1 MFRCSDDGRQR
12 PGHLRTRVGAWY
24 LSSLV
29 CACSSVSAAGED
41 VVVNGFG
48 TANVSSLAGSSIEQH
63 PVPRAPVGP
72 DALGAVLVESTAPGI
87 EAQRLSDDVAPHDG
101 VGEQVAQFQL
111 PPPTA
116 GGQAQAAPL
125 PQRIPFQYSVGTES
139 EIFYARDRDLNKSVR
154 DNSLIVRPQVKGFFV
169 YRPTDWLSTTVELIL
184 DKDIPVNEQQTIVLP
199 SGEIQVAQRRHPS
212 LLFNQAFVTIKGVTD
227 PFELNFGRRNYEDA
241 RHWLYDSS
249 LDIAS
254 VAFKRGRLRVEAFVG
269 REVLWDLD
277 LLRAEAKNRINTH
290 FVNAEYRGIEDL
302 TLNAYMIERDDR
314 ARLEGRP
321 LMLGLSAVGAPSD
334 RFSYWTQLAVLR
346 GRDQASKQYAAHAVD
361 VGGTYRFPKMP
372 LSPSITLGFAYGSG
386 DDNPNDSKNYE
397 FRQTGLQSNE
407 ARFSGVSNFK
417 VYGEAL
423 DPELSNLR
431 ILTAGIGFRPAS
443 NVFVDLVYHRYR
455 LNKLADGIRGSPVTA
470 LMNQDDTQLSK
481 KVGSALD
488 VVVGIRNLFGVRRL
502 GVDLRAGL
510 FFPGQAHRIEERSI
524 DPVTGDEKISFR
536 KANKGI
542 GFIAKFWY

>member
-12 PGHLRTRVGAWY
+12 PGHLRTRFGAWY

-29 CACSSVSAAGED
+29 CACGSVSAAEED
-41 VVVNGFG
+41 VVVNGFD
-48 TANVSSLAGSSIEQH
+48 TVNVSSLAGSGIGQH
-63 PVPRAPVGP
+63 SVPQAPVGP
-72 DALGAVLVESTAPGI
+72 DAPGALLAEPTAPGI

-116 GGQAQAAPL
+116 GGQAPAAPL

-334 RFSYWTQLAVLR
+334 RFSYWTQLAMLR

-361 VGGTYRFPKMP
+361 FGGTYRFPKVP

-510 FFPGQAHRIEERSI
+510 FFPGQAHRIEERSV

>member
-1 MFRCSDDGRQR
+1 MKANLC
-12 PGHLRTRVGAWY
+12 L
-24 LSSLV
+24 LV
-29 CACSSVSAAGED
+29 CACGFASAAGAEFAAD
-41 VVVNGFG
+41 EFQAVTLSSPVVVA
-48 TANVSSLAGSSIEQH
+48 ANESTPDRPVSVAIGGKLSSDETNPYAAGSQQ
-63 PVPRAPVGP
+63 
-72 DALGAVLVESTAPGI
+72 L
-87 EAQRLSDDVAPHDG
+87 
-101 VGEQVAQFQL
+101 AQFQL
-111 PPPTA
+111 PAPTA
-116 GGQAQAAPL
+116 DGQTPAAPL
-125 PQRIPFQYSVGTES
+125 IQRIPFQYSIGTES
-139 EIFYARDRDLNKSVR
+139 EIFYARDRDLNNRVR
-154 DNSLIVRPQVKGFFV
+154 DNSLIMRPQVKGFFV

-199 SGEIQVAQRRHPS
+199 SGEVQVAQRRHPS

-254 VAFKRGRLRVEAFVG
+254 VTFKRGRFRVEAFVG
-269 REVLWDLD
+269 REVLWDMD
-277 LLRAEAKNRINTH
+277 LLRAETKNRINTH
-290 FVNAEYRGIEDL
+290 VVNAEYRGIEDL
-302 TLNAYMIERDDR
+302 TLSAFMIERDDR
-314 ARLEGRP
+314 ARVEGRP
-321 LMLGLSAVGAPSD
+321 LMLGMSAIGAPSD

-346 GRDQASKQYAAHAVD
+346 GRDQTSKQYAAHAVD
-361 VGGTYRFPKMP
+361 IGGTYRFPTMP
-372 LSPSITLGFAYGSG
+372 LSPSITLGYAYGSG
-386 DDNPNDSKNYE
+386 DDNPNDSKNHE

-431 ILTAGIGFRPAS
+431 IVTAGIGFRPKS

-455 LNKLADGIRGSPVTA
+455 LNKLADSIRGSPVTA
-470 LMNQDDTQLSK
+470 VMNQDDTQLSK

-488 VVVGIRNLFGVRRL
+488 IVVGIRNLFGVRRL

-524 DPVTGDEKISFR
+524 DPLTGDEKISFR
-536 KANKGI
+536 KANKGV
-542 GFIAKFWY
+542 GFIVKFWY

>member
-1 MFRCSDDGRQR
+1 MKAN
-12 PGHLRTRVGAWY
+12 LY
-24 LSSLV
+24 LLV
-29 CACSSVSAAGED
+29 CACGFASAAGAGIAEEEFQRS
-41 VVVNGFG
+41 VVSMQV
-48 TANVSSLAGSSIEQH
+48 TAARAQNTAGHASAGADASHVPQIESA
-63 PVPRAPVGP
+63 VADTETPRLNEEAAPP
-72 DALGAVLVESTAPGI
+72 R
-87 EAQRLSDDVAPHDG
+87 EAS
-101 VGEQVAQFQL
+101 EQLAQFQL
-111 PPPTA
+111 PSPTA
-116 GGQAQAAPL
+116 EGQAQPAPL
-125 PQRIPFQYSVGTES
+125 LQRIRFQYSIGTES
-139 EIFYARDRDLNKSVR
+139 EILYSRDRDLNNRVR
-154 DNSLIVRPQVKGFFV
+154 DNSLIMRPQIKGFFV
-169 YRPTDWLSTTVELIL
+169 YRPTDWLNTTVELIL

-199 SGEIQVAQRRHPS
+199 SGEVQLAQRRHPS

-290 FVNAEYRGIEDL
+290 VVNAEYRGIEDL
-302 TLNAYMIERDDR
+302 TLSAFMIERDDR
-314 ARLEGRP
+314 ARVEGRP
-321 LMLGLSAVGAPSD
+321 LMLGISAIGAPSD

-361 VGGTYRFPKMP
+361 VGGTYRFPKVP
-372 LSPSITLGFAYGSG
+372 LAPSITLGYAYGSG
-386 DDNPNDSKNYE
+386 DDNPNDSKNHE

-407 ARFSGVSNFK
+407 ARFSGVANFK

-431 ILTAGIGFRPAS
+431 IVTAGIGFRPKS

-455 LNKLADGIRGSPVTA
+455 LNRLADSIRGSPLTA
-470 LMNQDDTQLSK
+470 LMNQDDTQLNK

-488 VVVGIRNLFGVRRL
+488 IVVGIRNLFGVRRL

-510 FFPGQAHRIEERSI
+510 FFPGQAHRIEERFI

-542 GFIAKFWY
+542 SFIAKFWY